1 MGIFQPLNTPIRD
14 WQDQRVWIVG
24 ASSGIGAALARALTA
39 RGAWVALSA
48 RRREA
53 LEEVASA
60 CKGETRVEPMDAT
73 RPEDFERV
81 RERLLAAWGRLDLVV
96 FNAGTYQ
103 PLRAAELTPAVVRGI
118 LDTNLL
124 GVMDGVAA
132 CVPLFTRQGRGAMAL
147 VGSVAGYGGLPKAT
161 VYGPG
166 KAALINFAETLYL
179 DLAPVGVSVFLVS
192 PGFVATPLTAQND
205 FAMPA
210 LMSPNAA
217 AEAMLAGFARGDFE
231 IYFPRRFTLVLK
243 LLRFLPRRFYFALI
257 HRLTGL

>member
-14 WQDQRVWIVG
+14 WQGQRVWIVG

-147 VGSVAGYGGLPKAT
+147 VAAWPAT
-161 VYGPG
+161 AACPRPPCMGP
-166 KAALINFAETLYL
+166 
-179 DLAPVGVSVFLVS
+179 
-192 PGFVATPLTAQND
+192 
-205 FAMPA
+205 
-210 LMSPNAA
+210 
-217 AEAMLAGFARGDFE
+217 AR
-231 IYFPRRFTLVLK
+231 R
-243 LLRFLPRRFYFALI
+243 
-257 HRLTGL
+257 H